1 MSGVFLSVRKMSLSM
16 DWDKSAAG
24 WDSNED
30 MISYSEKAFQSLSGP
45 LVMGTTHD
53 ESRCMGFE

>member
-1 MSGVFLSVRKMSLSM
+1 MSGVFLAVRKMSLSM

-45 LVMGTTHD
+45 LVMGTT
-53 ESRCMGFE
+53 